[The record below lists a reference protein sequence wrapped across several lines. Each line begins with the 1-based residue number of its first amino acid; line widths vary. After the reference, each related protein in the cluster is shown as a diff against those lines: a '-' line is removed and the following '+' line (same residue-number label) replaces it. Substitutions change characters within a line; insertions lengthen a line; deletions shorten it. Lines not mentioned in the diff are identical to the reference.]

1 MGSPAGVLRFVG
13 VAIAVLSSVGEGC
26 ANKGA
31 ASGTTPDGATKT
43 TQGADGGNDAM
54 GTDGPVAPTSN
65 GTCPA
70 ATVLCNGYCLA
81 AGQSSGG
88 CTALVTGLDSEA
100 LAVAAGYV
108 YYPVSGAVWRVPT
121 GGGAPAKFVDA
132 AQYTSAMAV
141 DSTNL
146 YLTGSASDGSTIV
159 GYAPLAGGSF
169 KKLQGKDN
177 GSTQI
182 GGIAVD
188 SSHVYWTEMPDLDGT
203 QPAIFRI
210 AIAGGSTVEIG
221 NGTAPDAIAVDSQYL
236 YWSDNAV
243 IWKTA
248 LATAG
253 TIPLG
258 DAGANAGGA
267 VEVYSAFSGYGAVS
281 LAPASGYLYWGDDNE
296 LMGLGTNSDGGAVQT
311 LASDGAESLVLDGT
325 DIYLTT
331 TGGQVVRY
339 QTTSATSQVLAA
351 IPAELPNLVSCT
363 LVVDAANV
371 YVLIAPLG
379 EGGLHGIVRI
389 SK

>member
-1 MGSPAGVLRFVG
+1 MGSPSGVLRFVG
-13 VAIAVLSSVGEGC
+13 VAVAALSAVGEGC

-31 ASGTTPDGATKT
+31 ASGTTTDGATKI
-43 TQGADGGNDAM
+43 TQGVDGGNDTMAS
-54 GTDGPVAPTSN
+54 DGPVAPTSN

-70 ATVLCNGYCLA
+70 ATVICNGYCLA
-81 AGQSSGG
+81 AGQSSSG
-88 CTALVTGLDSEA
+88 CTALVAGLDSEA

-108 YYPVSGAVWRVPT
+108 YYPVAGAVWRVPT

-159 GYAPLAGGSF
+159 GYAPLAGGAF

-188 SSHVYWTEMPDLDGT
+188 SSYVYWTEMPGLDGT

-210 AIAGGSTVEIG
+210 AIAGGNTVDIG
-221 NGTAPDAIAVDSQYL
+221 NGTAPDAIAVDSQYV

-258 DAGANAGGA
+258 DAANAGGA
-267 VEVYSAFSGYGAVS
+267 VELYSGSSGYGAVS
-281 LAPASGYLYWGDDNE
+281 LAPASGDLYWGDDNE
-296 LMGLGTNSDGGAVQT
+296 LMVVGTNSDGGAAQT
-311 LASDGAESLVLDGT
+311 LASDGAESLVLDGA
-325 DIYLTT
+325 DIYMTT

>member
-1 MGSPAGVLRFVG
+1 MGSPSSGLRFIG
-13 VAIAVLSSVGEGC
+13 VAVAALSLVGEGC

-31 ASGTTPDGATKT
+31 ASGTTQDGATKIT
-43 TQGADGGNDAM
+43 PGADGGNDAM
-54 GTDGPVAPTSN
+54 GTAPTSN

-81 AGQSSGG
+81 AGQSSSG
-88 CTALVTGLDSEA
+88 CTALVAGLDSEA

-108 YYPVSGAVWRVPT
+108 YYPVAGAVWRVPT

-188 SSHVYWTEMPDLDGT
+188 SSYVYWTETPGLDGT

-210 AIAGGSTVEIG
+210 AIAGGNTVDIG
-221 NGTAPDAIAVDSQYL
+221 NGTAPDAIAVDSQYV

-267 VEVYSAFSGYGAVS
+267 VEVYSTFVGYGAVS

-296 LMGLGTNSDGGAVQT
+296 LMGLAANSDGGAAQT
-311 LASDGAESLVLDGT
+311 LASDGAESLVLDGA
-325 DIYLTT
+325 DIYMTT

>member
-1 MGSPAGVLRFVG
+1 MGCRSGALWFFGF
-13 VAIAVLSSVGEGC
+13 AIAALSSVGGGC
-26 ANKGA
+26 GNKGA
-31 ASGTTPDGATKT
+31 ASGTTPDGATRT
-43 TQGADGGNDAM
+43 TLGTDGGDGAAA
-54 GTDGPVAPTSN
+54 TDGPVVPAAD

-70 ATVLCNGYCLA
+70 TTVLCNGYCLA
-81 AGQSSGG
+81 AGQSSSG
-88 CTALVTGLDSEA
+88 CTALVAGLDSEA
-100 LAVAAGYV
+100 LAVAGGYL
-108 YYPVSGAVWRVPT
+108 YYPVAGAVWRVPT
-121 GGGAPAKFVDA
+121 GGGTPAKFVDA
-132 AQYTSAMAV
+132 AQYTAAMAV

-169 KKLQGKDN
+169 KKLQGRDN

-182 GGIAVD
+182 GGITVD
-188 SSHVYWTEMPDLDGT
+188 SSYVYWTEMPGLDGT

-210 AIAGGSTVEIG
+210 AIAGGNTVDIG
-221 NGTAPDAIAVDSQYL
+221 NGTAPDAIAVDSQYV
-236 YWSDNAV
+236 YWSDSAV
-243 IWKTA
+243 VWKTA

-267 VEVYSAFSGYGAVS
+267 VEVYSASSGYGAVS

-296 LMGLGTNSDGGAVQT
+296 LMGLETTSAGGAAQI
-311 LASDGAESLVLDGT
+311 LASNGAESLILDGA
-325 DIYLTT
+325 DIYMTT
-331 TGGQVVRY
+331 TSGQVVRY
-339 QTTSATSQVLAA
+339 QTTGATSQVLAA

-379 EGGLHGIVRI
+379 EGLHGIVRI